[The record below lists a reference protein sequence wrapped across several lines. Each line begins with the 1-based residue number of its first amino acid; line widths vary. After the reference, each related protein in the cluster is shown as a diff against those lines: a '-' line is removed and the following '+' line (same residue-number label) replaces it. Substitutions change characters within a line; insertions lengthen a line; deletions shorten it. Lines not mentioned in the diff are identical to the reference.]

1 MRTGLLAVATVTS
14 LLTASPITSAPVQAA
29 VWAAPST
36 AKVIQVSSDPFT
48 NASSDHATEVEPD
61 TYAFGS
67 TIVGAFQVGRF
78 MSGGSS
84 DIGWATS
91 IDAGHHWIHGFL
103 PDTVYSHGP
112 YARMSD
118 PVVAYDRKH
127 RTWLISGLTVSANA
141 IGTGVVVNR
150 SPDAMHWSKPVKV
163 FTVLPFG
170 FADKDWITCDNTPSS
185 RHYGNCYAEFDLPS
199 AGDQLEMSVS
209 ANGGRTWQSPKHT
222 ADRAFGVGGL
232 PVVQPNGTVVVPYF
246 TVGFIGSFVS
256 TNGGVSWSAHHVI
269 SAVNVALNAGKLRN
283 APLPSAQ
290 ADASGKVYVV
300 WEDCRFRANCR
311 SNDVV
316 MSTSTNGTFWTR
328 AVRIPIGSVKDNADH
343 MIPAIG
349 IQPGTSGAKAKLA
362 IYYYYYPTHLCD
374 PQTCRLDVGYVSS
387 VNGGK
392 TWSTSIQVGGP
403 TVLSHLVPADS
414 GRMVGDYI
422 GTAVASGR
430 AFALLAIGL
439 PPVGHKQF
447 NEPMDVV
454 PGGEA
459 ITGGPNAGP

>member
-1 MRTGLLAVATVTS
+1 MRTAVLALATVTS
-14 LLTASPITSAPVQAA
+14 LLTVSPLAAAPASAA
-29 VWAAPST
+29 RAAPST

-48 NASSDHATEVEPD
+48 NASSEHASEVEPD

-67 TIVGAFQVGRF
+67 MIVGAFQVGRF
-78 MSGGSS
+78 LNGGAS

-163 FTVLPFG
+163 FTVPPHG

-185 RHYGNCYAEFDLPS
+185 RHYGNCYVEFDLPS
-199 AGDQLEMSVS
+199 AGTQLEMSVS
-209 ANGGRTWQSPKHT
+209 VDGGRTWQAPKRT
-222 ADRAFGVGGL
+222 ADKAFGNGGQ

-246 TVGFIGSFVS
+246 GFAFIGSFVS
-256 TNGGVSWSAHHVI
+256 TNGGASWSAHHVI
-269 SAVNVALNAGKLRN
+269 SNVNTAPDAAGLRN
-283 APLPSAQ
+283 PPLPSAQ
-290 ADASGKVYVV
+290 VDAVGKVYVV
-300 WEDCRFRANCR
+300 WADCRFRARCR

-316 MSTSTNGTFWTR
+316 MSTSTNGTSWTHV
-328 AVRIPIGSVKDNADH
+328 VRIPIGSVKDNVDH
-343 MIPAIG
+343 MIPGIG
-349 IQPGTSGAKAKLA
+349 IAPGTSGAKAKLA
-362 IYYYYYPTHLCD
+362 IYYYYLPTDACD

-392 TWSTSIQVGGP
+392 TWGAPIQVGGP
-403 TVLSHLVPADS
+403 TPVTRLVPTEG
-414 GRMVGDYI
+414 GRMVGDYV
-422 GTAVASGR
+422 GTAIASGR
-430 AFALLAIGL
+430 AFALFAIGL
-439 PPVGHKQF
+439 SPVGHKQF
-447 NEPMDVV
+447 NEPMVVV